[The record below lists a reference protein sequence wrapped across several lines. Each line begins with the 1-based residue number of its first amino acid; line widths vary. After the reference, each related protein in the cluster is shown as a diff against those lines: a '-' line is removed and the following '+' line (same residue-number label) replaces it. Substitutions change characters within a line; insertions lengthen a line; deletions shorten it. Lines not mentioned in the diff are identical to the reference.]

1 MDLDWKCVYAGLQ
14 AGVEDQVDGDEDDE
28 GDGEGVGE
36 EEPLSAPHCP
46 IAMHCH
52 GHTDPRSRHT

>member
-36 EEPLSAPHCP
+36 EEPLSVH
-46 IAMHCH
+46 HGH

>member
-28 GDGEGVGE
+28 ADGEAVGE
-36 EEPLSAPHCP
+36 EKPLSVP
-46 IAMHCH
+46 HCH